1 MKEIEFLPE
10 HHIQTRLNQRL
21 RFTRMWL
28 LVALAMS
35 MVCWALY
42 SRIRIEVLGAELEHI
57 ESQMSVV
64 EADVQRMAQLGDEKK
79 VFAARE
85 RLVKE
90 LEEDNGGPRAAM
102 VKAIAEKLPEEI
114 VLTRLEIGRR
124 TREVPVQQGMKQQPR
139 RGAKVEMK
147 TEILDRVH
155 VEGFAADDLSLAR
168 FLQRMA
174 DSKVFRQG
182 QLAFSK
188 DAKFRERDVRVFAAT
203 FYVAPEDAEMNFAQW
218 VGGMK

>member
-10 HHIQTRLNQRL
+10 HHIQSRLNQRL
-21 RFTRMWL
+21 RFTRLWL
-28 LVALAMS
+28 LVALALT

-42 SRIRIEVLGAELEHI
+42 SRMRIEVLGAELEHL

-64 EADVQRMAQLGDEKK
+64 DADVQRMARLGDEKRM
-79 VFAARE
+79 FAARE
-85 RLVKE
+85 KLVKE
-90 LEEDNGGPRAAM
+90 LGGNGPRTAM

-114 VLTRLEIGRR
+114 VLTRLEIERR
-124 TREVPVQQGMKQQPR
+124 TRKVAVQQGTTQRRR
-139 RGAKVEMK
+139 RGAKAEMK
-147 TEILDRVH
+147 TEMLDRVH

-174 DSKVFRQG
+174 DSKVFQQG

-188 DAKFRERDVRVFAAT
+188 DAKFRERNVRVFAAT
-203 FYVAPEDAEMNFAQW
+203 FYVVPDGAEMNFGQW

>member
-10 HHIQTRLNQRL
+10 HHIQVRLNQRL

-42 SRIRIEVLGAELEHI
+42 SRIRIEVLGAELEHV

-64 EADVQRMAQLGDEKK
+64 EADVQRMAQLGDEKG
-79 VFAARE
+79 VFAAQE
-85 RLVKE
+85 KLVKE
-90 LEEDNGGPRAAM
+90 LGGNGPRTAM

-114 VLTRLEIGRR
+114 VLTRLEIGRQ
-124 TREVPVQQGMKQQPR
+124 TRKVPVQQGTKQQPR
-139 RGAKVEMK
+139 RGARAEMK
-147 TEILDRVH
+147 TEVLDRVR

-174 DSKVFRQG
+174 DSKVFQQG

-188 DAKFRERDVRVFAAT
+188 DAKFRERNVRVFAAT
-203 FYVAPEDAEMNFAQW
+203 FYVAPEGAEMNLSQW